1 MAENSIKDKKQSP
14 WSWISTLYYAQ
25 GIPYVVVMTVSVIMY
40 KRLGVSNADIA
51 LYTSWLYLPWVVKP
65 LWSPLVDLFKT
76 KRFWIIT
83 MQVLIGAGLAGV
95 GLTIPVDD
103 FFKWTLIF
111 FWLLAFSSATH
122 DIAADGMYMLGLNSG
137 DQAYFVGI
145 RSTFYRVAMITGQG
159 VLVILAGYFESHT
172 GLPPVDIQV
181 KAIQQ
186 SSPTTLFVKPD
197 SVRFAETTGEL
208 KVITSSSATEFGI
221 AKISKI
227 QADSIITLAKKWNIA
242 QGFYKDETVVAVA
255 KSEGWFSQTV
265 GAPLGAFLKEHFGV
279 EKPKE
284 TGFAGNV
291 SSIYF
296 RLSAE
301 PEEKVVVALTRES
314 GDKTLTIAEG
324 TRFEF
329 TKENWNKPAV
339 AVIQHEAG
347 LTGTATANIR
357 TLAGN
362 IPLAWMIT
370 FFILAGLFVVFF
382 VYHKYKLPRPA
393 EDKAQS
399 GGSASQI
406 FKDFF
411 KVFALFFK
419 KENILISLAFLLLY
433 RFGEAQL
440 VKLVTPFL
448 LDPREL
454 GGLGLT
460 TEQVGFAYGTIGII
474 MLSLGGIAGG
484 MVASKYG
491 LKKIMWFMAFSIH
504 LPNIAFVFLSY
515 TLPTNTWITV
525 AAIGVEQFGYGFG
538 FTAYM
543 LYMLYM
549 SEGEFKTAH
558 YAICTGFMALG
569 MMLPGMIS
577 GWLQEIIGYQH
588 FFLWVVLCTIPAYLL
603 IALVPI
609 RGDYGKKIKE
619 A

>member
-1 MAENSIKDKKQSP
+1 MADSIKEKKQSP

-51 LYTSWLYLPWVVKP
+51 LYTSWLYLPWVIKP
-65 LWSPLVDLFKT
+65 LWSPLVDLVKT
-76 KRFWIIT
+76 KRFWIIS

-103 FFKWTLIF
+103 YFKWTLIF

-159 VLVILAGYFESHT
+159 VLVIFAGYFESHT

-186 SSPTTLFVKPD
+186 TTPTTLFVNPD
-197 SVRFAETTGEL
+197 SVRFAEATGEL
-208 KVITSSSATEFGI
+208 KVISSSPTTEFAVTKI
-221 AKISKI
+221 AKAK
-227 QADSIITLAKKWNIA
+227 ADSIIALAKTWNVA
-242 QGFYKDETVVAVA
+242 QGFYKDEKVVAVA
-255 KSEGWFSQTV
+255 KSEGWFSQSIST
-265 GAPLGAFLKEHFGV
+265 PLGAFLKEHFGV

-284 TGFAGNV
+284 TGIVGNV
-291 SSIYF
+291 STIYF
-296 RLSAE
+296 RLSAA
-301 PEEKVVVALTRES
+301 PEEKVVVALSRES

-339 AVIQHEAG
+339 AVVQHEAG
-347 LTGTATANIR
+347 LTGSATANIR

-370 FFILAGLFVVFF
+370 FFILAGLFIFF
-382 VYHKYKLPRPA
+382 SLYHKYRLPKPA

-460 TEQVGFAYGTIGII
+460 TEQVGLAYGTIGII

-491 LKKIMWFMAFSIH
+491 LKKIMWIMAFSIH
-504 LPNIAFVFLSY
+504 LPNVAFVYLAY
-515 TLPTNTWITV
+515 ALPTNMWITI

-569 MMLPGMIS
+569 MMLPGMMS

-588 FFLWVVLCTIPAYLL
+588 FFLWVVLCTIPAYIL

-609 RGDYGKKIKE
+609 KGDYGKKIKE